1 MKNCISCGIPLT
13 KQEEIG
19 AKAEKGHL
27 CIHCVDEQGNI
38 KNCQEIFNGG
48 IEFFMSVIPGTEKD
62 LAEKIT
68 RKNMN
73 MQLYWQKSN
82 EKCLQGEE
90 ATDEEFQNTL
100 SKLKM

>member
-1 MKNCISCGIPLT
+1 MKNCISCGMPLT

-19 AKAEKGHL
+19 AETEKGLL
-27 CIHCVDEQGNI
+27 CTHCVDEKGNI
-38 KNCQEIFNGG
+38 KNCQEIFDGG
-48 IEFFMSVIPGTEKD
+48 VEFFMGAIRGTEKK

-73 MQLYWQKSN
+73 MQPYWQGII

>member
-1 MKNCISCGIPLT
+1 MKNCISCGMPLN

-19 AKAEKGHL
+19 AETEKGLL
-27 CIHCVDEQGNI
+27 CIHCVDENGNI
-38 KNCQEIFNGG
+38 KSCQEIFDGG
-48 IEFFMSVIPGTEKD
+48 VEFFMTIPGTDKD

-73 MQLYWQKSN
+73 MQPYWQGSDESCLRG
-82 EKCLQGEE
+82 EK